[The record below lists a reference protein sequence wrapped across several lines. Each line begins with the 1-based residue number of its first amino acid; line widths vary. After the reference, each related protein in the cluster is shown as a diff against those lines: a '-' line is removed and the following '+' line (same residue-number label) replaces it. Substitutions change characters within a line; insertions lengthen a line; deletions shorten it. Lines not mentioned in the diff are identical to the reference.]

1 MRAALVIGF
10 LFTGCAHAP
19 SAYETRCR
27 PLVAEILAVQ
37 EERDRLADEMS
48 NATQSFESGDITCQQ
63 HEYDFQ
69 SWLASEQR
77 LRQHVTYLYN
87 RAYASACL

>member
-1 MRAALVIGF
+1 
-10 LFTGCAHAP
+10 
-19 SAYETRCR
+19 
-27 PLVAEILAVQ
+27 VAEILAVQ
-37 EERDRLADEMS
+37 AERDRLADEMS
-48 NATQSFESGDITCQQ
+48 TATRSFESGNVTLQQ
-63 HEYDFQ
+63 QKSNFQ